1 MGAAT
6 VLLSL
11 GTDLPE
17 SVRGVVA
24 DCGFTSP
31 WEIVRHVAK
40 RDFHLPAFP
49 LLHLLDLVCRGI
61 AGFSLKEADTRKA
74 LGKSRLPV
82 LFLHGAADDFVPVS
96 MSEENYRA
104 CRGEKSLY
112 LVPGAGHAR
121 ATPRTPR
128 AARRGS
134 GRFSGP
140 MGRGDEGGRGP
151 LRQRGALA
159 LPRRGSCPGGAGVER
174 APGRGPDGGKIIFW
188 DILQRAFGGDKIG
201 SMRHLDSTAGQGTR
215 RRENGA
221 KAAPAPR
228 RPLCPKP
235 GGRREKCGKIG
246 EKTRRMVMAQQRIHS
261 MTQGHPTRLLLM
273 FALPLMVGN
282 VFQQLY
288 TVVDT
293 AVVGQF
299 VGVGALASLG
309 AADAPNWGVLGII
322 QGLTQGFSILMA
334 QHFGAKDYRELSRAV
349 SGSITLCV
357 VFGVLLA
364 VGGQLWALPILQLL
378 NTPSDVLGGAV
389 LYLRIVYGGI
399 PAIMAYNF
407 LAAILRALGDAK
419 TPLYAIVVAALMNV
433 VLDLLFVVGFHWGI
447 AGAAIATVISQVAS
461 AVYCY
466 LNVRRIHFIQVRRED
481 LRPGRQL
488 SWELL
493 KLGFPIA
500 LQNAIIAVGSMVVQF
515 VINGFGMLFLAGFTA
530 TNKLYGLLEI
540 AASSYGFAVTS
551 YVGQNLGAR
560 LVDRIKKGM
569 RSALAIAVITSVII
583 GAAMLVFGRL
593 ILSLFISGDPGEVEA
608 SLQIAF
614 HYLSIMAVCLPILY
628 LLYIYRSGLMGL
640 GDTVVPMLSG
650 FARWWC
656 AWAWCCCCPSGWAR
670 RACTTRKWA
679 PGPPRR

>member
-1 MGAAT
+1 
-6 VLLSL
+6 
-11 GTDLPE
+11 
-17 SVRGVVA
+17 
-24 DCGFTSP
+24 
-31 WEIVRHVAK
+31 
-40 RDFHLPAFP
+40 
-49 LLHLLDLVCRGI
+49 
-61 AGFSLKEADTRKA
+61 
-74 LGKSRLPV
+74 
-82 LFLHGAADDFVPVS
+82 
-96 MSEENYRA
+96 
-104 CRGEKSLY
+104 
-112 LVPGAGHAR
+112 
-121 ATPRTPR
+121 
-128 AARRGS
+128 
-134 GRFSGP
+134 
-140 MGRGDEGGRGP
+140 
-151 LRQRGALA
+151 
-159 LPRRGSCPGGAGVER
+159 
-174 APGRGPDGGKIIFW
+174 
-188 DILQRAFGGDKIG
+188 
-201 SMRHLDSTAGQGTR
+201 
-215 RRENGA
+215 
-221 KAAPAPR
+221 
-228 RPLCPKP
+228 
-235 GGRREKCGKIG
+235 
-246 EKTRRMVMAQQRIHS
+246 MAQQRIHS

-364 VGGQLWALPILQLL
+364 VGGQLWALPILRLL

-540 AASSYGFAVTS
+540 AAASYGFAVTS

-650 FARWWC
+650 FAEMVVRMGVVLLLPIWMGQEGVYYAEVG
-656 AWAWCCCCPSGWAR
+656 AWTAAAVILAAAYYVRIGNIAR
-670 RACTTRKWA
+670 RKGFARQEGES
-679 PGPPRR
+679 PEQEERG

>member
-1 MGAAT
+1 
-6 VLLSL
+6 
-11 GTDLPE
+11 
-17 SVRGVVA
+17 
-24 DCGFTSP
+24 
-31 WEIVRHVAK
+31 
-40 RDFHLPAFP
+40 
-49 LLHLLDLVCRGI
+49 
-61 AGFSLKEADTRKA
+61 
-74 LGKSRLPV
+74 
-82 LFLHGAADDFVPVS
+82 
-96 MSEENYRA
+96 
-104 CRGEKSLY
+104 
-112 LVPGAGHAR
+112 
-121 ATPRTPR
+121 
-128 AARRGS
+128 
-134 GRFSGP
+134 
-140 MGRGDEGGRGP
+140 
-151 LRQRGALA
+151 
-159 LPRRGSCPGGAGVER
+159 
-174 APGRGPDGGKIIFW
+174 
-188 DILQRAFGGDKIG
+188 
-201 SMRHLDSTAGQGTR
+201 
-215 RRENGA
+215 
-221 KAAPAPR
+221 
-228 RPLCPKP
+228 
-235 GGRREKCGKIG
+235 
-246 EKTRRMVMAQQRIHS
+246 MAQQRIHS

-466 LNVRRIHFIQVRRED
+466 FNVRRIHFIQVRRED

-650 FARWWC
+650 FAEMVVRMGVVLLLPIWMGQEGVYYAEVG
-656 AWAWCCCCPSGWAR
+656 AWTAAAVILAAAYYVRIGNIAR
-670 RACTTRKWA
+670 RKGFARQE
-679 PGPPRR
+679 GESSEQEERG